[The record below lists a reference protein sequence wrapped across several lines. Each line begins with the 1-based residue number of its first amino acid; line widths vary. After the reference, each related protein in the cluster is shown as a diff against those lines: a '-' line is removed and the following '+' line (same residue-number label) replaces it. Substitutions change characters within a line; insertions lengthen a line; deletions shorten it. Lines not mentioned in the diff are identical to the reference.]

1 MCRGDKCHPSKGTK
15 VNTHGGARKG
25 AGRPAIQIDK
35 RRVLVLR
42 GQGLSIREIAER
54 FEVTQMVIRRV
65 LKQGLPA

>member
-1 MCRGDKCHPSKGTK
+1 MSG
-15 VNTHGGARKG
+15 HGGARKG

>member
-1 MCRGDKCHPSKGTK
+1 M
-15 VNTHGGARKG
+15 NTHGGARKG

-42 GQGLSIREIAER
+42 GQGLSIRAIAER
-54 FEVTQMVIRRV
+54 FEVTNMVIRRV

>member
-1 MCRGDKCHPSKGTK
+1 MNG
-15 VNTHGGARKG
+15 HGGVRKG

>member
-1 MCRGDKCHPSKGTK
+1 MSG
-15 VNTHGGARKG
+15 HGGARKG

-42 GQGLSIREIAER
+42 GQGLSIRAIAER

>member
-1 MCRGDKCHPSKGTK
+1 M
-15 VNTHGGARKG
+15 NTHGGARKG

-54 FEVTQMVIRRV
+54 FEVSSQSFSEPLVSDLT
-65 LKQGLPA
+65 